1 VTATSCHAPARRIRD
16 LPGPAGMPFL
26 GNLLQLDPRRLP
38 AALEGWTD
46 THGGFYR
53 LRVVARDVLV
63 VSDRGLSDHVLH
75 ARPDAFRRLSAFEA
89 VAGELGLVGLFT
101 SEGDTWRT
109 LRRMSVEA
117 LSPRR
122 LSGFYP
128 VLRTVAQRI
137 RGRWQRLAERGAD
150 VDPVEEFRRYTV
162 DVTTWLALGRDANT
176 VEDGDDVIERNVG
189 RIFPVFH
196 RRVVSPVPYWR
207 FFRLPSDRRFDRA
220 FSEVRAWLD
229 EVIAQARARLAADPG
244 RTPADFLEAM
254 LCERDDEGRTFSD
267 RILFGSA
274 MTLLIAGQDTT
285 STALAW
291 TVHHLCGSP
300 EARARLR
307 AEADAVLGG
316 RLVPESVQQVDR
328 LEYAA
333 AAVNEALRLTPVV
346 PLLYLEANE
355 DTELGGV
362 AVPRATPLILLTRP
376 SQRHG
381 RFADAQAFRPERW
394 LDGARRSGE
403 HDPKAHIPFGAG
415 PRACPGRA
423 LAFLEARVALA
434 TLFRSFD
441 VERASGPVSER
452 YTSILAPAGLSVR
465 LRPRG

>member
-1 VTATSCHAPARRIRD
+1 MTSVTHPAPAGAIRD
-16 LPGPAGMPFL
+16 LPGPKGMLLL
-26 GNLLQLDPRRLP
+26 GNLLQLDPSRLP
-38 AALEGWTD
+38 AVLEGWSAA
-46 THGGFYR
+46 HGGFYR

-75 ARPDAFRRLSAFEA
+75 SRPGTFRRFSAFEA

-101 SEGDTWRT
+101 AEGDTWRK

-128 VLRTVAQRI
+128 VVRTVAQRI
-137 RGRWQRLAERGAD
+137 RGRWQRLAQWGAD

-207 FFRLPSDRRFDRA
+207 LFRLPSDRRFDRA

-254 LCERDDEGRTFSD
+254 LYERDDEGRTFSD
-267 RILFGSA
+267 RVLFGSA
-274 MTLLIAGQDTT
+274 MTMLIAGQDTT

-316 RLVPESVQQVDR
+316 LLVPESVQQVDR

-346 PLLYLEANE
+346 PLLYLEANQ

-362 AVPRATPLILLTRP
+362 AVPRGTPLILLTRP
-376 SQRHG
+376 SQRNG
-381 RFADAQAFRPERW
+381 RFADEDAFRPERW
-394 LDGARRSGE
+394 LDETRGTIE

-415 PRACPGRA
+415 PRACPGRS

-441 VERASGPVSER
+441 VERIGEPASER
-452 YTSILAPAGLSVR
+452 YTSIMLPSGLSVR
-465 LRPRG
+465 LRARS